1 MSEANRTIALEIRE
15 QEFTFTLTPADIT
28 KYFNATTPS
37 NKVAPAHN
45 LLMGTVDQ
53 EQKAKL
59 KPLLENP
66 VHMLSIAGALVE
78 EYAPDL
84 GVIVKK
90 PSSKPSA

>member
-1 MSEANRTIALEIRE
+1 MSDANRTITLEIGE
-15 QEFTFTLTPADIT
+15 QEFNFTLTPADIT
-28 KYFNATTPS
+28 KYFNATTAS

-53 EQKAKL
+53 EDKAKL
-59 KPLLENP
+59 KPLLANP
-66 VHMLSIAGALVE
+66 VHMLSITGALVE

-90 PSSKPSA
+90 PSTSQKA

>member
-1 MSEANRTIALEIRE
+1 MTETNRTITLEVKE
-15 QEFTFTLTPADIT
+15 QEFDFSLTPEDVT
-28 KYFNATTPS
+28 KYFNGTTQA

-45 LLMGTVDQ
+45 LLMRTVKQ
-53 EQKAKL
+53 EQKAAL

-66 VHMLSIAGALVE
+66 VYTMTLASALVE

-90 PSSKPSA
+90 SSSTLTA